1 MWIPLLQS
9 TPFPC
14 PTLPLSPCPL
24 LCAYYNTIF
33 FRPSIILCVH
43 ENRVCSFFFVLFSAV
58 FGFVFP
64 AFSLHIFTAK
74 QIFWQATDRNW
85 QAHEQWTGKCM
96 ASTHKTDRDRD
107 REMERWREGPQLT
120 VCLSLQLID
129 RSQSQS
135 QSQSR
140 QSDRKQ
146 NRLLCLP
153 ACPMWKMIPAVK
165 RSTYRPGH
173 LAMLSCSLSDCPTV
187 PLPVVCRLSCRVI
200 ARRCCYYCCCLTFQW
215 FFSSKEKKSAA
226 WELKRS

>member
-1 MWIPLLQS
+1 M
-9 TPFPC
+9 
-14 PTLPLSPCPL
+14 
-24 LCAYYNTIF
+24 
-33 FRPSIILCVH
+33 
-43 ENRVCSFFFVLFSAV
+43 
-58 FGFVFP
+58 
-64 AFSLHIFTAK
+64 
-74 QIFWQATDRNW
+74 DR
-85 QAHEQWTGKCM
+85 QMYGEHTQ
-96 ASTHKTDRDRD
+96 DRQRQT
-107 REMERWREGPQLT
+107 ETERWREGPQLT

-129 RSQSQS
+129 RSQS

-173 LAMLSCSLSDCPTV
+173 LAMLSYSLSHCPTV

-215 FFSSKEKKSAA
+215 FFQLERKEKCGLRTKTIVAKSTAL
-226 WELKRS
+226 LKEKERERQGRGPVESDRQRS

>member
-1 MWIPLLQS
+1 MWVPLLQS
-9 TPFPC
+9 LPSSC
-14 PTLPLSPCPL
+14 PTLPLPPCPL

-43 ENRVCSFFFVLFSAV
+43 ENRVCSFFLFCFLLFLVLFFQHFHCTFLQPNKFFDKQLTEIDKRTSN
-58 FGFVFP
+58 GP
-64 AFSLHIFTAK
+64 ANV
-74 QIFWQATDRNW
+74 WR
-85 QAHEQWTGKCM
+85 AHTRQTETE
-96 ASTHKTDRDRD
+96 AET
-107 REMERWREGPQLT
+107 ERWREGPQLT

-129 RSQSQS
+129 RS

-173 LAMLSCSLSDCPTV
+173 LAMLSRSLSHCPTV